1 MAKCPNVLRMQRH
14 IYTYWI
20 MRNKN
25 CTHMHHLW
33 KMQKNALTHCGYSF
47 KKITLWKHLV
57 LISYKYI
64 SSYRH
69 IHVFVMFKQF
79 RWPLMSPSSVVEWFT
94 TRCHNGEQR
103 VICVT
108 ELVHP
113 SSLFMG
119 AFSFRM
125 HIASFMSLALLFESL
140 SIQNCLTLQIHECV
154 GKN

>member
-1 MAKCPNVLRMQRH
+1 MLLIWPSGRKPGFYWLPL

-33 KMQKNALTHCGYSF
+33 KMQNNALTHCGYSF
-47 KKITLWKHLV
+47 KKITLWMHLV

-64 SSYRH
+64 SSYQH

-79 RWPLMSPSSVVEWFT
+79 WWPLMSPSSVVEWFT

-108 ELVHP
+108 ELVRP

-125 HIASFMSLALLFESL
+125 HIASFMSLPGYLSL
-140 SIQNCLTLQIHECV
+140 YLSETV
-154 GKN
+154 